1 MYNLPINGYVA
12 FDMDAMADINDVLSG
27 VTLTARDTI
36 SENVFEKDVVT
47 LQGND
52 AYRYLEKMD
61 TVTDAVGE
69 HGRNVRVSIWQAG
82 WSGLNSAIPM
92 IRES

>member
-47 LQGND
+47 LQGKD
-52 AYRYLEKMD
+52 AYRLQD
-61 TVTDAVGE
+61 LRDSVTDAVCE
-69 HGRNVRVSIWQAG
+69 HARRIA
-82 WSGLNSAIPM
+82 
-92 IRES
+92 R